1 MSKAIIFN
9 GQDIFAREENI
20 WEAPGGKIRDEVG
33 LRKSL
38 RMHGVSLL

>member
-9 GQDIFAREENI
+9 GQDSFAREENI